1 MRHDFTRRASAAL
14 FSGMLLCVMVVGTV
28 VVVRAAPAQQVVDR
42 IVVRIEDD
50 IITLSEMH
58 ELAAYQQLLDGKAEP
73 DDRLVSELIEQ
84 WVVNAEATAAQFP
97 AALDSEVDREAASI
111 ESNFT
116 DSGRKSSSTPPQTYL
131 QRLGELGLT
140 PDSVHRMVRQEIYL
154 ARYLDYKFR
163 PSVQIE
169 DAAIEAYYQK
179 ELAPSLAAKN
189 QPLPPLDDV
198 RETIRELL
206 VQQGITQRASS
217 WFEDTKS
224 RLNIEIEPAA
234 GLGAA
239 AGSLAPNK

>member
-1 MRHDFTRRASAAL
+1 MRHDRTLRARAIILMA
-14 FSGMLLCVMVVGTV
+14 MLVCGLTVGPPTI
-28 VVVRAAPAQQVVDR
+28 VRAAPAQQVVDR

-97 AALDSEVDREAASI
+97 APPDSEVDREAASI
-111 ESNFT
+111 ESQFT
-116 DSGRKSSSTPPQTYL
+116 DSEPKSSATPPQTYR
-131 QRLGELGLT
+131 QRLAELGLT
-140 PDSVHRMVRQEIYL
+140 PDSVRRMVRQEIYL

-163 PSVQIE
+163 PSVQID
-169 DAAIEAYYQK
+169 DAAIEAYYHK
-179 ELAPSLAAKN
+179 ELAPALAAKN
-189 QPLPPLDDV
+189 KPLPPLDDV

-206 VQQGITQRASS
+206 VQRGITQRASS

-239 AGSLAPNK
+239 SGGLAPTK

>member
-1 MRHDFTRRASAAL
+1 MSHDRTHRAAAVL
-14 FSGMLLCVMVVGTV
+14 LIGMLVCGLTVGITTT
-28 VVVRAAPAQQVVDR
+28 VRAAPAQQVVDR

-50 IITLSEMH
+50 IITLSEMR

-97 AALDSEVDREAASI
+97 APLDSEVDREAASI
-111 ESNFT
+111 ESHFT
-116 DSGRKSSSTPPQTYL
+116 ESRTSPTPPQTYL
-131 QRLGELGLT
+131 QRLAELGLT
-140 PDSVHRMVRQEIYL
+140 PDSVRRMVRQEIYL

-169 DAAIEAYYQK
+169 DAAIEAYYHK
-179 ELAPSLAAKN
+179 ELAAALAAQNK
-189 QPLPPLDDV
+189 PLPPLDDV

-206 VQQGITQRASS
+206 VQQGITERASS

-224 RLNIEIEPAA
+224 RLNIELKRAA

-239 AGSLAPNK
+239 ADMPLNK